1 MYRSMQKYNQYNV
14 KQKSQGINQ
23 LAGFAPVSGIQT
35 LEDLCPH
42 AGSVISDKGTDN
54 NRELHNGLCKMMG
67 ITPEVFTFN
76 GMLEVCPPTIF
87 LPCIFLAYCTGILRT
102 PSFKMITRTTMAII
116 IAKMITTARIAVAGA
131 FPNTNCSNRLLRS

>member
-1 MYRSMQKYNQYNV
+1 MQKYNQYNV
-14 KQKSQGINQ
+14 KQKSQGINR

-102 PSFKMITRTTMAII
+102 PS
-116 IAKMITTARIAVAGA
+116 
-131 FPNTNCSNRLLRS
+131 LR

>member
-1 MYRSMQKYNQYNV
+1 MQKYNQYNV
-14 KQKSQGINQ
+14 KQKSQGINR

-54 NRELHNGLCKMMG
+54 NRELHNGLCKNDG
-67 ITPEVFTFN
+67 NNAGSIYLQRNV
-76 GMLEVCPPTIF
+76 GGLSADHLSALHF
-87 LPCIFLAYCTGILRT
+87 LGILYRNLAHT
-102 PSFKMITRTTMAII
+102 IIKMITRTTMAII